1 MDEGG
6 SYRSTR
12 RPRVG
17 AATGAA
23 SLVLGQLKERSVQG
37 GAGAP
42 VQVRGQLILKGAVLE
57 GPGEYRVRQRSEEC
71 PTFEGRLEAEVQLLL
86 ERWREGVTLVTL
98 PLRS

>member
-1 MDEGG
+1 MDEGV
-6 SYRSTR
+6 SYRRKRLPR
-12 RPRVG
+12 RV
-17 AATGAA
+17 AAIEAA
-23 SLVLGQLKERSVQG
+23 SQILGRPWEHSSQG
-37 GAGAP
+37 KAGAP